1 MDDWIEIRKQII
13 SGNWLKFL
21 RFLSKVPCMGEFAKN
36 QLFQHFS
43 TAYDLIVNFIEA
55 HEETS
60 HMI

>member
-1 MDDWIEIRKQII
+1 
-13 SGNWLKFL
+13 
-21 RFLSKVPCMGEFAKN
+21 MGEFAKN

>member
-1 MDDWIEIRKQII
+1 
-13 SGNWLKFL
+13 
-21 RFLSKVPCMGEFAKN
+21 MGEFAKN

-60 HMI
+60 HMIQSVIENKEFVIKILKES